1 MTMMMMMMMMMM
13 IMMVSVL
20 GDGNG
25 RRQRRYHYRRHQ
37 GILFL
42 GVAPRPVQLLHEVV
56 LGPKSIHSEVSDLA
70 RLAPVICLLWFV
82 SEQARIAY
90 REALPPQ
97 CNGYSEAMEFHKRDR
112 GRCLLFIRLAIVTL
126 TFRDES

>member
-1 MTMMMMMMMMMM
+1 M
-13 IMMVSVL
+13 
-20 GDGNG
+20 
-25 RRQRRYHYRRHQ
+25 
-37 GILFL
+37 
-42 GVAPRPVQLLHEVV
+42 QLLHEVL

-82 SEQARIAY
+82 SELARIAY
-90 REALPPQ
+90 HEALPPQ

-112 GRCLLFIRLAIVTL
+112 GRCLLFIRLAFVTL